1 MLKNLIGI
9 RRWSMKI
16 KISRSD
22 PNILLRDLF
31 DLFENH
37 AKSTIADA
45 DHKIIVVEDPD
56 DYLLE
61 ELDSRGVEYEI
72 IES

>member
-1 MLKNLIGI
+1 
-9 RRWSMKI
+9 MKI

-22 PNILLRDLF
+22 PNVLLRDLF
-31 DLFENH
+31 ELFEDH

-45 DHKIIVVEDPD
+45 DHKIIVVEEPD

-61 ELDSRGVEYEI
+61 ELDNRGVEYEI
-72 IES
+72 ES